1 MTPPPFY
8 EADEEEKVPEAAAVA
23 DDLFSML
30 EDAWAKLTGHRRS
43 KAERLFRSDAPSVK
57 PRLAAPLPALAAV
70 VLIAS
75 SDSPVLALRGA
86 VDRALPT
93 NHPRPADSTVH
104 IPFLPDG

>member
-8 EADEEEKVPEAAAVA
+8 EADEDEKVAEATAVA

-57 PRLAAPLPALAAV
+57 PRLAALLPALAV
-70 VLIAS
+70 VVMVAS
-75 SDSPVLALRGA
+75 SVFTVLALRAA
-86 VDRALPT
+86 VDRAWPNTQLGQ
-93 NHPRPADSTVH
+93 ADSDVS
-104 IPFLPDG
+104 I